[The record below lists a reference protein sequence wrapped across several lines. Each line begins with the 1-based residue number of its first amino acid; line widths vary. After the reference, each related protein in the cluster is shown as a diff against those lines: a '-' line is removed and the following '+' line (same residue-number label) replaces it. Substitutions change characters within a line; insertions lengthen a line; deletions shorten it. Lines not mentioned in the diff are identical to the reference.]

1 MKNNILNICQV
12 SLKDN
17 IPLILEN
24 YKIFRRLYKS
34 IKIYIICPKDQI
46 NEFREKLNFEDIKI
60 VDEDEIISLEEF
72 NEIFEKTSKNIL
84 YKTQFK
90 KRLSWYYQQI
100 LKITFALNFINEKNE
115 NLVIWD
121 ADTIILKK
129 INFFNKDKSIKY
141 GNFFEFHK
149 AYYLTN
155 ESILKNLPNYYIS
168 FLNQFIAIT
177 NNEKDFLLNKYLNFD
192 NPKKKLGYNIS
203 ELILKN
209 IFEKHQVYNG
219 SLFSEYEL
227 FGQSNYLHSLQIQKP
242 LLFLRYGLDGK
253 LTKIQKLLSILLNYK
268 HVTYEHT
275 HLKPKN
281 IGMLERSQT
290 WIGFIKIMIKDFFK
304 FYLRYIKHII
314 MFNYKN

>member
-1 MKNNILNICQV
+1 MTNNILNICQV

-46 NEFREKLNFEDIKI
+46 NEFRKKLNFEDIKI
-60 VDEDEIISLEEF
+60 IDEDEIISLEEF

-129 INFFNKDKSIKY
+129 ITCY
-141 GNFFEFHK
+141 
-149 AYYLTN
+149 
-155 ESILKNLPNYYIS
+155 
-168 FLNQFIAIT
+168 Q
-177 NNEKDFLLNKYLNFD
+177 
-192 NPKKKLGYNIS
+192 
-203 ELILKN
+203 
-209 IFEKHQVYNG
+209 
-219 SLFSEYEL
+219 
-227 FGQSNYLHSLQIQKP
+227 
-242 LLFLRYGLDGK
+242 
-253 LTKIQKLLSILLNYK
+253 
-268 HVTYEHT
+268 
-275 HLKPKN
+275 
-281 IGMLERSQT
+281 
-290 WIGFIKIMIKDFFK
+290 
-304 FYLRYIKHII
+304 
-314 MFNYKN
+314 